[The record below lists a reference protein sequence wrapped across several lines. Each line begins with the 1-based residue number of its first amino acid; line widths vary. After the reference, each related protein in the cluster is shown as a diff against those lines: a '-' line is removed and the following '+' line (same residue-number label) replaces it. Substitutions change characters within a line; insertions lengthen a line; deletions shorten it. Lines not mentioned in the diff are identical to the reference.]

1 MDAARQRAYRF
12 LLYRALLEIRMLGWR
27 ASSPRS
33 VLNPFALRR
42 ARPRRLLGREPAR
55 IPALAAFFAAAPE
68 ALGL

>member
-12 LLYRALLEIRMLGWR
+12 LLYHALLEIRMLGWR
-27 ASSPRS
+27 ASPRS

-55 IPALAAFFAAAPE
+55 ASLPSPPSSPQPPE